1 MTRFAP
7 RAHLTS
13 SVNNWGDYYAER
25 AQAVI
30 AGTWQSKDTWG
41 GLGSGM
47 FRMAPWTNM
56 TPEEVSEAERIRD
69 AIASGRLHPFEGPIV
84 RQDGTAVIAA
94 GQRLD
99 DNQIRAQNYF
109 YQGIDAS
116 IPG

>member
-1 MTRFAP
+1 
-7 RAHLTS
+7 
-13 SVNNWGDYYAER
+13 
-25 AQAVI
+25 
-30 AGTWQSKDTWG
+30 
-41 GLGSGM
+41 
-47 FRMAPWTNM
+47 
-56 TPEEVSEAERIRD
+56 VSEAERIRD